1 MNKIYFSLVIHAHQ
15 PAGNFHEVIEDAY
28 RHAYLPF
35 LQRLELHPH
44 IRLTLHFSGAL
55 LEWIERHRPEY
66 FDMLRGL
73 IARRQVELMGGGF
86 YEPILPLIPGRD
98 ALAQLERL
106 GEYLKLRFGLRP
118 RGVWLPERVW
128 EPQLPSI
135 LARAHVDYLCLDDTH
150 FLLAG
155 LSPDDLF
162 GYYTAED
169 LGNTVRVVAGSKR
182 LRYFIPFREPSETID
197 HLRSVSEK
205 HGDRLVVMADD
216 LEKFGAWP
224 HTYEHVYQNAWL
236 DRFFQALEE
245 NHEWIEVVPA
255 GEYLEAFHPLG
266 RVDLPTASYSEMMAW
281 ALPAEKQL
289 QLEAAETFLKHSDGA
304 HLVEPFVRGGFFR
317 NFFSRYPEA
326 NLLHKR
332 MVRCSH
338 RLEELRNRGL
348 YAHDEALSL
357 WNRAY
362 DHLLRSQGNDP
373 YWHGVFGGL
382 YAPHLRLSAQRNI
395 SAAESLADEVE
406 HSLTGFVRTVV
417 EVTDFDCDQED
428 EIYISAQNFSALFD
442 PNDGATLQF
451 LDFKPCSMDVINTLR
466 RRKEA
471 YHQKIA
477 GAGENL
483 VLRDGIQTIHE
494 RPLAKQPHLERALT
508 YDPYPRNC
516 FRVICFPSSREFDD
530 FATTALGDDFELAA
544 GRYSLAFAPPLSSP
558 RPTNNPLLS
567 HPISV
572 DDLIFRSLG
581 SKSTPKVRKRF
592 KFISPEAEALE
603 IACRVDMEWGKAEAE
618 EKKIGMELAF
628 NLLAPDEADRYFVLG
643 KRNEPLSWQGCCE
656 DLDEVA
662 LVDEY
667 QKIRIGIKVPGPTT
681 WWITPLNAVAQS
693 EDGFE
698 LIYEGSAILPH
709 WKFDSAIQKTFHTWV
724 TVRVTRLG

>member
-1 MNKIYFSLVIHAHQ
+1 MNRIYFSLIIHAHQ

-28 RHAYLPF
+28 RHSYLPF
-35 LQRLELHPH
+35 LQKLESHPH
-44 IRLTLHFSGAL
+44 IRLTLHVSGPL
-55 LEWIERHRPEY
+55 LEWIERHHREY
-66 FDMLRGL
+66 FELLRGM
-73 IARRQVELMGGGF
+73 IERRQVELMGGGF
-86 YEPILPLIPGRD
+86 HEPILPLIPERD

-106 GEYLKLRFGLRP
+106 TDYLKSRFGLRP

-128 EPQLPSI
+128 EPQLPSV
-135 LARAHVDYLCLDDTH
+135 LARAQVDYLCLDDVH
-150 FLLAG
+150 FLMTG

-162 GYYTAED
+162 GYYITED
-169 LGNTVRVVAGSKR
+169 LGNTVRVLAGSKR
-182 LRYFIPFREPSETID
+182 LRYFIPFRDPSETID
-197 HLRSVSEK
+197 YLRSVSEK
-205 HGDRLVVMADD
+205 HGDGLVTMADD

-236 DRFFQALEE
+236 DRFFRALEE

-266 RVDLPTASYSEMMAW
+266 RVDLPAASYPEMMMW
-281 ALPAEKQL
+281 ALPPEKQL
-289 QLEAAETFLKHSDGA
+289 QLEAAESFLKNSDGA

-317 NFFSRYPEA
+317 NFFARYSES

-332 MVRCSH
+332 MVHCSH

-348 YAHDEALSL
+348 YASDAALSL

-382 YAPHLRLSAQRNI
+382 YAPHLRLSAQRNL
-395 SAAESLADEVE
+395 SMAESCADEVE
-406 HSLTGFVRTVV
+406 RSLTGLTRTIV
-417 EVTDFDCDQED
+417 EVVDFDCDQED

-442 PNDGATLQF
+442 PNDGATLQY
-451 LDFKPCSMDVINTLR
+451 LDFKPCSMDIINTLR

-477 GAGENL
+477 SAGENIP
-483 VLRDGIQTIHE
+483 LREGIQTIHE
-494 RPLAKQPHLERALT
+494 RPFATQPHLQRELI
-508 YDPYPRNC
+508 YDPYLRNC
-516 FRVICFPSSREFDD
+516 FRVVCFPSSREFDD
-530 FATTALGDDFELAA
+530 FATASLGMDLELAA
-544 GRYSLAFAPPLSSP
+544 GRYSLAPAPPLFP
-558 RPTNNPLLS
+558 AKPNIHPLLA

-572 DDLIFRSLG
+572 DDLIF
-581 SKSTPKVRKRF
+581 KSIDGKSSPQVRKRF
-592 KFISPEAEALE
+592 KFSGPEAEGLE
-603 IACRVDMEWGKAEAE
+603 IACRVDLEWGKAEAE
-618 EKKIGMELAF
+618 EKKVGIEMAF
-628 NLLAPDEADRYFVLG
+628 NLLAPDETDRYFVLG
-643 KRNEPLSWQGCCE
+643 KRKEPLKWQGCCE

-667 QKIRIGIKVPGPTT
+667 QKIRIEIKVPEPTT
-681 WWITPLNAVAQS
+681 WWITPLNAIAQS

-709 WKFDSAIQKTFHTWV
+709 RRFNPGKQKAFHTWV
-724 TVRVTRLG
+724 TVRVTRLK